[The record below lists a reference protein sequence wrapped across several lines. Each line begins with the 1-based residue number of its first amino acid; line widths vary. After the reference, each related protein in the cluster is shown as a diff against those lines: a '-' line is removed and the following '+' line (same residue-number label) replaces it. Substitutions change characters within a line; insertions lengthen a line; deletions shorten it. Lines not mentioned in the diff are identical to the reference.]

1 MKADRNPMRMD
12 DLRDPEAEWDE
23 ERNRGMCK
31 FIVWYAAICTTAICL
46 VAWLAQ

>member
-1 MKADRNPMRMD
+1 MNDF
-12 DLRDPEAEWDE
+12 RDPEAQWDE

-31 FIVWYAAICTTAICL
+31 FIVRYALACLAAICL